1 MPTSAPLVSVGP
13 WWHAVARVTD
23 LRPGDLVTNGGDS
36 AVHITHT
43 EHPAW
48 PVLQLVVWRLQD
60 GTISLDALSPDQE
73 VGDVT
78 AATLAERID
87 RLVAAVRGEASQDD
101 LRVRVHR
108 HLKAHPGLS
117 AWETAAALKSDGVT
131 VRNLLYAMAEDGEAQ
146 PDTTGPVTK
155 WTAT

>member
-23 LRPGDLVTNGGDS
+23 LRHGDLVTNGGMS
-36 AVHITHT
+36 AVHITHI

-60 GTISLDALSPDQE
+60 GTLSLDALSPDQE

-87 RLVAAVRGEASQDD
+87 RLVAAVRGEALQDD
-101 LRVRVHR
+101 LRVRIHQ

-117 AWETAAALKSDGVT
+117 AWETAAALKADGPT
-131 VRNLLYAMAEDGEAQ
+131 VRNLLYAMRADGEAE
-146 PDTTGPVTK
+146 PDTK